1 MQSDVHGP
9 WSGQA
14 AAQTARMSNDARFP
28 PDTYGMLSR
37 HGMRP
42 GMDGPVNKINQ
53 DRAALCQHPHDSSVV
68 VAAVFDGHGHNG
80 GEASH
85 FVMDVV
91 LKVLLCRE
99 LGEDPGAVLR
109 VAVLQAEAR
118 QRRQPPPHHAW
129 LLPLRPFGLA
139 PLRPPLA
146 PCR

>member
-9 WSGQA
+9 GSGQA

-68 VAAVFDGHGHNG
+68 VAAVFANETVAFDSRMA
-80 GEASH
+80 GE
-85 FVMDVV
+85 
-91 LKVLLCRE
+91 
-99 LGEDPGAVLR
+99 
-109 VAVLQAEAR
+109 
-118 QRRQPPPHHAW
+118 RRK
-129 LLPLRPFGLA
+129 LVRKECS
-139 PLRPPLA
+139 R
-146 PCR
+146 

>member
-1 MQSDVHGP
+1 
-9 WSGQA
+9 
-14 AAQTARMSNDARFP
+14 MSNDARFP

-85 FVMDVV
+85 FVIHRSCHSITRTSIAD
-91 LKVLLCRE
+91 E
-99 LGEDPGAVLR
+99 
-109 VAVLQAEAR
+109 QSN
-118 QRRQPPPHHAW
+118 
-129 LLPLRPFGLA
+129 
-139 PLRPPLA
+139 
-146 PCR
+146 PCA